1 MNSRVIQLNS
11 ILLNLSLFD
20 LLILLMILR
29 DLVILTLLNLI
40 INIFNV
46 NKIELLDSFNLCI
59 GIYNLDIYIFNY
71 VTFFLPYV

>member
-40 INIFNV
+40 INIFSV